1 MGPLHI
7 LQVYQIYLKQL
18 CMIYYW
24 NAAQSLLG
32 FPLLKNLEMLS
43 NESYHKDHTDFENTL
58 MRNDLIF
65 PEQHQIGH
73 KNFIV
78 SSMVVQTLM
87 SETLI

>member
-1 MGPLHI
+1 MGPLHT

-43 NESYHKDHTDFENTL
+43 NESYHKDHTRF
-58 MRNDLIF
+58 
-65 PEQHQIGH
+65 
-73 KNFIV
+73 
-78 SSMVVQTLM
+78 
-87 SETLI
+87 